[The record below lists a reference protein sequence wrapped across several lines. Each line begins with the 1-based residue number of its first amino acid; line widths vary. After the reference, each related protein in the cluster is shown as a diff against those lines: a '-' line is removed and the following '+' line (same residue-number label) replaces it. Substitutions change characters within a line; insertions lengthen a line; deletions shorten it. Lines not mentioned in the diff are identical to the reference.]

1 MQQTKTT
8 PLHTPRMKRLSP
20 GLWLVESRST
30 PGIGHKCTVDA
41 CGCKAGSFGRLCWH
55 RRLVQQAEAWYAGSQ
70 WVAPQQA
77 PAADHEAS
85 EAQSSSAAAPASV
98 AQQAGP
104 GELAPLWQHFE

>member
-8 PLHTPRMKRLSP
+8 PLHTPRMKRLAP

-55 RRLVQQAEAWYAGSQ
+55 IRLVRQAEAWFAGSQ
-70 WVAPQQA
+70 WVAPQA
-77 PAADHEAS
+77 RREAGGEGQ
-85 EAQSSSAAAPASV
+85 EAQSSSTAVPAPV
-98 AQQAGP
+98 AQQQT
-104 GELAPLWQHFE
+104 GELRPLWSYFE